1 MSLLYSLLDNLNYLT
16 IFILMTIESTFIP
29 FPSEV
34 VVPPA
39 AYNAAAGELNVFLVV
54 LFATIGA
61 DLGAAINY
69 VLACYLGRPVVYRF
83 AESRLG
89 RICLLNRQKIEK
101 SERFFSDHGM
111 TATLVGRVLPGI
123 RQLISIPAGLA
134 RMNFGK
140 FILYTTIGA
149 GLWNTI
155 LAAMGWYLHSFVP
168 KNQLD
173 NKIAEYSEYIKII
186 IIAAVLLVIGYF
198 IVKTMMKNNEGRKTK

>member
-1 MSLLYSLLDNLNYLT
+1 MNILYSLLDNLNYGT
-16 IFILMTIESTFIP
+16 ILLLMLIESTFIP

-69 VLACYLGRPVVYRF
+69 GLAYYLGRPFIYRF
-83 AESRLG
+83 ANSRWGKL
-89 RICLLNRQKIEK
+89 CLLNQQKIEK
-101 SERFFSDHGM
+101 SEKFFTDHGV
-111 TATLVGRVLPGI
+111 TATLVGRVLPAI

-134 RMNFGK
+134 KMNFAK

-149 GLWNTI
+149 GVWNGI
-155 LAAMGWYLHSFVP
+155 LATMGWYLHSFVP

-173 NKIAEYSEYIKII
+173 DKIIEYSEYIKIFI
-186 IIAAVLLVIGYF
+186 ISAVLLVCAYF
-198 IVKTMMKNNEGRKTK
+198 IIRAIIKKRKTTIG